1 MKRIERYYFLSI
13 FGGGKPIDYVSLI
26 QIGTLHFANPANRKD
41 IWIGSKTFSNAKTFQ
56 QVFEYML
63 HEALEYGLVR
73 RVENEKIRLIRLQPE
88 YQISPMDWDY
98 QITNR
103 GDECLR
109 NEQIERAGDVFYY
122 KNFDRTLDSAKKINP
137 GLFK

>member
-13 FGGGKPIDYVSLI
+13 FGGGKPIDYISLI
-26 QIGTLHFANPANRKD
+26 QIGTLHFANPQNRKD
-41 IWIGSKTFSNAKTFQ
+41 IYIGSKTFSDAKTYQ
-56 QVFEYML
+56 QVFEQML
-63 HEALEYGLVR
+63 HEALEYELVK
-73 RVENEKIRLIRLQPE
+73 RVENDRIRLLRLQPE

-98 QITNR
+98 QITKR

-109 NEQIERAGDVFYY
+109 NEQIERAGDVSYY
-122 KNFDRTLDSAKKINP
+122 KLFERTSDSAKQINP